1 MAISIGTQT
10 NIDKSN
16 LAAYPNGQ
24 ILDNTGPGTG
34 TPITRV
40 TSSDI
45 WMFFDKIMRMNNSA
59 FNAEFDNEINGYQFV
74 QAAQA
79 LASKSD
85 FIIALTTAASV
96 LHIATKLGIL
106 QLNEKLIVQAAAD
119 WTSEAHIIGSD
130 AVNLTVTI
138 TRQYKAGDYL
148 MLRKTSS
155 GGVTLISLI
164 TADNLSAVL
173 QELGY
178 LQAASNG
185 TELAG
190 IAVNVATTP
199 ASNLS
204 AFTLRVTDPTDA
216 APFLA
221 TDSTPGLMSAAD
233 KTALDGFSS
242 PIKNV
247 GWFSGVN
254 PGFGTVGA
262 FAPVAGDIASAQIT
276 IVDAPNYPFDGTT
289 FYEVTFNNAMAD
301 LNYYVRTTV
310 SSEGNFSD
318 DVHCAQAVCQILTT
332 TTFQWGMIGIKAG
345 VKNLKIYLEVVQS
358 AV

>member
-10 NIDKSN
+10 NIDKTN
-16 LAAYPNGQ
+16 LTAYPNGQ

-59 FNAEFDNEINGYQFV
+59 FNAAFDNEINGYQFV

-85 FIIALTTAASV
+85 FIISLTTAASV
-96 LHIATKLGIL
+96 LHIATKLGII

-119 WTSEAHIIGSD
+119 WTGETHIIGSD

-155 GGVTLISLI
+155 GGVTLISLVS
-164 TADNLSAVL
+164 ADNLNTIL

-178 LQAASNG
+178 LQAASNA
-185 TELAG
+185 TTLAG
-190 IAVNVATTP
+190 VAVNVAVTP
-199 ASNLS
+199 ASLS
-204 AFTLRVTDPTDA
+204 YTFDKLVTDDVDSVPY
-216 APFLA
+216 LA
-221 TDSTPGLMSAAD
+221 TESNNGLMSAED
-233 KTALDGFSS
+233 KIALDGFSS
-242 PIKNV
+242 PVKNT
-247 GWFSGVN
+247 GWFGGVN

-262 FAPVAGDIASAQIT
+262 FAPVAGDIVSAQIT
-276 IVDAPNYPFDGTT
+276 AVFIPAYPYDGTT
-289 FYEVTFNNAMAD
+289 MYEVTLANAMDNAS
-301 LNYYVRTTV
+301 YYVRSSLV
-310 SSEGNFSD
+310 SNGTFVN
-318 DVHCAQAVCQILTT
+318 DVHCANPVIQVIDTT
-332 TTFQWGMIGIKAG
+332 HFLWGLIGVLADPKD
-345 VKNLKIYLEVVQS
+345 VKVYLEVVQS